1 MNDKQMNYCEMYPV
15 YKCLSKE
22 IEREFCGSKNA
33 IKVGIGNQLFVNCT
47 WGSIVYNSNVDKV
60 LVRYS
65 LCSQKYKKEI
75 KEKLVTLYSEYHDI
89 CIEEEKVRD
98 TVVDFLTNPCEM
110 IVTIPTDANKKVY
123 WEADVVTK
131 QQLRVEAYQ
140 NIKNGLVVF
149 DSGFDGESGR
159 GFSMVKK

>member
-75 KEKLVTLYSEYHDI
+75 KEKLVTLYSEYRDI

-110 IVTIPTDANKKVY
+110 I
-123 WEADVVTK
+123 VTK